1 MPACLSPG
9 SFPPPCSMF
18 QGQPAGL
25 QYLFSLSAFSPG
37 LSLLCESVAY
47 LVIWLTCYQP
57 ESNKVTLFS
66 CVSSHTQVS
75 IFFLAIFSTF
85 LLETMLL
92 VVLKHY
98 TVATKLNF
106 RKAVMNLD
114 APRGKNVWESVWANP
129 GSSPVE
135 RRKHINKMPGDMC
148 SHRTNLDL
156 APSVM
161 VHCVLNH
168 VGILWVETTTDN
180 EDQVYTGKKKSW
192 MQDFTKQ
199 TWKCEYYHIEK
210 GRYWKVVLMHSCEL
224 VTFHKRLVLKWL
236 VR

>member
-85 LLETMLL
+85 LSETMLL

-156 APSVM
+156 APSMM

-168 VGILWVETTTDN
+168 IGILWVETTTDN
-180 EDQVYTGKKKSW
+180 EDQVYTGKKNHECKIL
-192 MQDFTKQ
+192 QNKPENVNIITLKKED
-199 TWKCEYYHIEK
+199 IE
-210 GRYWKVVLMHSCEL
+210 RWYSCTR
-224 VTFHKRLVLKWL
+224 VS
-236 VR
+236 